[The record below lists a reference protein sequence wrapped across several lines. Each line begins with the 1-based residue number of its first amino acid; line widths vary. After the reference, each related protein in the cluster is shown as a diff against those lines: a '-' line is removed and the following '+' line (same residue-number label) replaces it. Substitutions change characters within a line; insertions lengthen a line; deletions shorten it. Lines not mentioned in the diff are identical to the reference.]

1 MKTYTVKL
9 NGKELE
15 INKVRVS
22 AMPFNRVFNGTQRPV
37 EQTEEAYFVTADIT
51 DSAVMEISV
60 GEGFDTYEIRPLEYN
75 LSDKRAGNTVIL
87 NIDKPMQF
95 TFEPDGFHNALHIFI
110 NPPSVKPN
118 GDVIY
123 YGKGEHTAGLIWLE
137 WVKRSISMRVRLCM
151 A

>member
-1 MKTYTVKL
+1 MKTYKVKL

-51 DSAVMEISV
+51 ESAVMEISV
-60 GEGFDTYEIRPLEYN
+60 DESFDTYEIRPLEYN
-75 LSDKRAGNTVIL
+75 LSDKRDGNTVAL
-87 NIDKPMQF
+87 NIDKPMQL

-118 GDVIY
+118 GDV
-123 YGKGEHTAGLIWLE
+123 
-137 WVKRSISMRVRLCM
+137 
-151 A
+151 

>member
-95 TFEPDGFHNALHIFI
+95 TFEPDGFQCLAYIHKSSERKA
-110 NPPSVKPN
+110 
-118 GDVIY
+118 
-123 YGKGEHTAGLIWLE
+123 E
-137 WVKRSISMRVRLCM
+137 R
-151 A
+151 